1 MTRRDDEIKN
11 LMGNHGYKG
20 LPLSKIVLYLSE
32 ASKDIPPSEW
42 ETKALKSE
50 SENLTSPNVDSDDK
64 IPPAQVIK
72 PKHRVDKTLMAFQ
85 QGQKAQKKRNWGI
98 SRKNKIPK
106 RDNTYSGAFDPMD
119 YLKKWEFWIAVLVGL
134 VIIANLS
141 SWDDGMSEG
150 EREYW
155 DRQYEETKFD
165 REEIRYDR

>member
-1 MTRRDDEIKN
+1 MPESRQQYTPVQQQVLIISTYLDNIKRFSHSPAWIPISHCCGITKIMTRRDDEIKN

-64 IPPAQVIK
+64 IPPALVIK
-72 PKHRVDKTLMAFQ
+72 PKHRVDKTLLAFQ

-119 YLKKWEFWIAVLVGL
+119 
-134 VIIANLS
+134 
-141 SWDDGMSEG
+141 
-150 EREYW
+150 
-155 DRQYEETKFD
+155 
-165 REEIRYDR
+165 